1 MSIIKKSDLKY
12 DYNWS
17 TSPASKSRTFTTES
31 RGRSEMF
38 DPNEGENV
46 LSFIN
51 EYADMYDIVSKEEA
65 LRIEQLLNEKL
76 EEENMTRDE
85 AREWL
90 NEYLKSNHP
99 QKSNS

>member
-31 RGRSEMF
+31 QNKSEIF
-38 DPNEGENV
+38 DLNEGERI

-51 EYADMYDIVSKEEA
+51 EYADMYDIVTKEEA

-76 EEENMTRDE
+76 AEENMTRDE
-85 AREWL
+85 AWEWL
-90 NEYLKSNHP
+90 NEYLKTNQP